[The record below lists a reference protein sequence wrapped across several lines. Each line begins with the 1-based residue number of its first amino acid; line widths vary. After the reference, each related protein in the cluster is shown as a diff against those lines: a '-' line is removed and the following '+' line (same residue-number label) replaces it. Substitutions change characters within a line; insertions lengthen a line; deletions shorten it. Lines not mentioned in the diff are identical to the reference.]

1 MNFNLTCQSGNS
13 SVNLEIFYGLTINLV
28 VRKVD
33 FYNNLIFMT
42 T

>member
-1 MNFNLTCQSGNS
+1 MEIHQS
-13 SVNLEIFYGLTINLV
+13 IWKFFYGLTINLV